1 MFLGRDGADRKAFL
15 RIRPTPSDYE
25 ITQVRPY
32 LEMQGD
38 KDVLMRAPIVSY
50 SSHLGRQADN

>member
-1 MFLGRDGADRKAFL
+1 L

-25 ITQVRPY
+25 VTQVRPY

-38 KDVLMRAPIVSY
+38 KDVLMRAPIVS
-50 SSHLGRQADN
+50 LPVP